1 MDKAHL
7 NRLIINFAVFIIIF
21 TVIYGISLYAL
32 NEWISNINVAMFLH
46 LLNVAVMF
54 ILSLII
60 TKYLSRLITKAK

>member
-7 NRLIINFAVFIIIF
+7 NRLIINFAVFIITF

>member
-7 NRLIINFAVFIIIF
+7 NRLIINFAVFIITF

-60 TKYLSRLITKAK
+60 TKYLNRLITKAK

>member
-7 NRLIINFAVFIIIF
+7 NRLIINFAVFIITF

-54 ILSLII
+54 ILSLIS